1 MIGHGYSRSDCD
13 NCMHHRKLSYG
24 SFVYFLLYV
33 DDLLIISKEPSLNIQ
48 VEDSI

>member
-1 MIGHGYSRSDCD
+1 MIRHGYSRSEYD
-13 NCMHHRKLSYG
+13 NCMHQRTLSYG